1 MKAAYSGGGLN
12 VWRLDWEGFDALFIS
27 SGYWA
32 VLMPM
37 SYAPSKVLALIT
49 EYAER

>member
-12 VWRLDWEGFDALFIS
+12 VWRLDWEGFDALFIN